1 MAAVKFDLVGRRCIV
16 TGATSGIGKEVAR
29 NLAYFGATVV
39 LAGRNRD
46 RGSAALQEIAEDS
59 GNDRITFLQV
69 DLSAQDSIRQFARHV
84 RAGGAPVHVL
94 VNNAGT
100 YVSTRAESAEG
111 HELTFATNTLGYFML
126 TNLLLPTMAKN
137 GPARVVNVAS
147 KLAGKLD
154 VEDLGFER
162 RKYSG
167 ARAYAQSK
175 QANRMLSWGLHERL
189 AQVHADISV
198 HACHPGGVATGIYD
212 HTAGALGK
220 ILRWGRRF
228 MKTPAEGA
236 LTPTLLAADP
246 IVHAQGNQFW
256 ISEKPAP
263 CKFRDRDHIDQL
275 WNRCVEMTHTDATPL
290 RSTR

>member
-1 MAAVKFDLVGRRCIV
+1 MKFDLVGRRCIV

-39 LAGRNRD
+39 LAGRNRE
-46 RGSAALQEIAEDS
+46 RGSATLQELAEDS
-59 GNDRITFLQV
+59 GNDRISFLQV
-69 DLSAQDSIRQFARHV
+69 DFSAQSSIRPFARHV
-84 RAGGAPVHVL
+84 LAGGAPVHVL

-100 YVSTRAESAEG
+100 YVSSREESADG
-111 HELTFATNTLGYFML
+111 YELTFATNTLGYFML

-154 VEDLGFER
+154 LEDLHFEK
-162 RKYSG
+162 RKYTG

-175 QANRMLSWGLHERL
+175 QANRMLTWGLHERL
-189 AQVHADISV
+189 AGADISV

-212 HTAGALGK
+212 HTAGTLGK
-220 ILRWGRRF
+220 ILRWGKRF
-228 MKTPAEGA
+228 MKTPADGA

-246 IVHAQGNQFW
+246 ELHEQGNQFW

-275 WNRCVEMTHTDATPL
+275 WDRCVEMTHTDAKTV